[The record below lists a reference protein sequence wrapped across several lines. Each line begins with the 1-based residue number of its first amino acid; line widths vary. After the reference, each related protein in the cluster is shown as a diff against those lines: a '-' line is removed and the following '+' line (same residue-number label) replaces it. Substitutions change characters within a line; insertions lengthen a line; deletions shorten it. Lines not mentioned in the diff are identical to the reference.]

1 MFENSLCPAS
11 IYEFKYSFNGFYV
24 LGTVL
29 GARAAGKDGQALV
42 GVSEGPGGDVLI
54 GVRAGTPHPTQFSH
68 RSSLCLTLPVMVVN
82 WEDFHPSIYL
92 IENSVLKKQQH
103 RISTSENRTSFHI
116 HCSYYSKPTRF
127 VRHVL

>member
-92 IENSVLKKQQH
+92 IENSVLGYILEFMTFKFYSLLQAYF
-103 RISTSENRTSFHI
+103 RILARLDAF
-116 HCSYYSKPTRF
+116 
-127 VRHVL
+127 